1 MAKLNKTK
9 ESRNFLLYFYAD
21 TQEQLVKNWQDLK
34 VACFQYSQRLYDVM
48 SPVCELRSIISK
60 LLSVEEESIYTG

>member
-1 MAKLNKTK
+1 M
-9 ESRNFLLYFYAD
+9 AD

-48 SPVCELRSIISK
+48 SLVCELRSIISK
-60 LLSVEEESIYTG
+60 LLSVEEMEPKLTLFILDRSINCKLSP